1 MHGLVEVRGWL
12 MVNYGGEVVGSSWK
26 GVECEP
32 VIAKERWRWSGGR
45 QRWPA
50 WSTRSTNAILNTQN
64 NKIKINKIK

>member
-1 MHGLVEVRGWL
+1 

-50 WSTRSTNAILNTQN
+50 WSTRSTNAKQTKQ
-64 NKIKINKIK
+64 IK